1 MSELRGEPPIVTLR
15 RVFAHGVD
23 YPLVFREL
31 IQNADDCKAD
41 WLALGFSEGL
51 LEADH
56 RFLRGPGLFAV
67 NNGPLSPSDVEAISS
82 LSLGTKIADAGSVGK
97 FGLGLK
103 SVFKFAEMMFYADYR
118 LSPDR
123 PREYGPGT
131 LGDAAH
137 FDVLSPWLN
146 QKGRR
151 SRQDW
156 EPFTIADRERLGK
169 RLRAL
174 GIEDGFAVWV
184 PLRQASHGLT
194 ASILSTFDEDVND
207 SEKLI
212 GSELLRAFPLL
223 QHLKTIAYKDPGQP
237 LVTLRREGGTRRT
250 LANDSRSFEA
260 TAQGVLHIG
269 KTQTPYP
276 YILQELLSDSPDFKH
291 LKSSEAWPR
300 FTRYDE
306 HTGEEH
312 QVADPAI
319 PHAGVVWQRLPALAA
334 AQFEAGLAVF
344 LPLSNRT
351 LTTLKTGESYRLTL
365 HGYFFPTD
373 DRQDIVGNDESR
385 TATGESRIKGQWN
398 RLLKEQLIAPRIL
411 EGLQSITAE
420 VEQEEV
426 DEVTQAL
433 WTTVGDLRFTPGH
446 LTSRHQ
452 WVNVWSGP
460 MKKWQLMPS
469 GQALLPLD
477 AGHWEECWRAAVQA
491 AGDRPLYDPSAPN
504 LLSRKEVWDVASTRA
519 FLFALDWNSL
529 LQETEQCGWLQ
540 SMLKR
545 MTFSEL
551 AAELVEQLRST
562 VAAIRPSSEE
572 AAVLIRTLLPL
583 HTASLPEEVDE
594 ASPIRSLPLSILL
607 LPHGLGGN
615 ARLNS
620 EDGKALLKGGNSV
633 EALATIL
640 QLVQPANFLDTQ
652 AVIPVGRRS
661 ITPLEAGQLV
671 AEKQLFQ
678 SEGRDSDLLQLLN
691 SVLPKPLEFVEGRYN
706 TLFKLG
712 APQLAPRAALQ
723 TLLAAESLRGG
734 LPERLKLLQNLLKRL
749 TVNSDNRALLRYVL
763 HGSRA
768 HLLNLA
774 PLTYDGGDVWGKAG
788 RLASRSQGVWSFIPQ
803 SFPFLTDIQKEDLGL
818 QPATAGNIQHLMIGS
833 GDAFPVSELTAV
845 EINLLL
851 SELPWPVLK
860 AVPLLTTVDGR
871 QIKAGPRVYLEGTIK
886 PEGRLAE
893 LVELIRVPD
902 DEALQ
907 KKFRENLKPLTGRDV
922 WQLLKANQP
931 WHEWRMLLNVVNP
944 REAADTPWLPLRTGE
959 AGIPLSQLLFLI
971 DSGKLVG
978 ERQLKQ
984 LAEGS
989 ELRTVSDLNTAF
1001 SNQAF
1006 QVIPR
1011 KDQPH
1016 TCVFQPCFSLE
1027 EQVGKLTG
1035 LLSRNHRFGS
1045 GLSAPGAP
1053 DQLAKYMKAFETAP
1067 EGVSPLHDL
1076 LALKVLSGHQEN
1088 LLKAATAA
1096 PHSEQ
1101 LEGQL
1106 RFLSG
1111 RLRET
1116 PRSEEVR
1123 WVYLQLLGSLRGTL
1137 RAKLLPVLFFPSANG
1152 EIKAAEDL
1160 VPFDPDLERQ
1170 QVLDQTFSDVLFPQG
1185 TQSLGGQ
1192 EGDGDISPRGSG
1204 YAALLRHIRDRWD
1217 DAPVDRPLL
1226 GLFLL
1231 LLDGSEE
1238 LRQAAR
1244 PYLKL
1249 DADVVRDEAFAG
1261 SRHGPEMDLIRARI
1275 ELVEED
1281 TKPAVNLLGQEVTV
1295 RLQEKV
1301 TSLFTR
1307 PAPSIVRHYQYPV
1320 SLRVIDPRTRPGE
1333 ELNQLLLRTLKD
1345 LYRYYGEVP
1354 EGLEEVFKKGR
1365 ESEATALRVTQRR
1378 LIKAAPQLW
1387 KQQLSV
1393 PSGSELGV
1401 LLEQMNQADRKFEEA
1416 KEKSNHKAHQAAQE
1430 QFDRLIMEVQKT
1442 LLESPDTCEVL
1453 LQGVRHRIEQSQYLP
1468 ESVPFELLQ
1477 NADDALVEWELLGGE
1492 LTGRTACELKLQG
1505 DEFTFRHR
1513 GRPINRATLREH
1525 DMTELGYDGDLEK
1538 MLTLVASNKT
1548 GSAVTGKFGLGF
1560 KSIYLLGD
1568 RPTVLSGDTRF
1579 TVLGGVYP
1587 KQPDVEDIERLKT
1600 AHHLTK
1606 DDTLVHLRVNDAQLA
1621 EKVLAHFERLLPVLL
1636 AFTRRVDEVT
1646 VQGRPYRRHCR
1657 EVAAKGIEHLEV
1669 ASPAGSKHFLCL
1681 HADSGRLLL
1690 SAEPDGLQPL
1700 EEAMP
1705 RLWCLAPL
1713 RETSGVPVAAGAVFP
1728 VDPGRARIATDKL
1741 PGLVAAWQHEL
1752 LVLLQALDQSWPYL
1766 AREFN
1771 WDTDRRG
1778 FLERLWEL
1786 LAAPPDPNDVI
1797 KTLLWGERG
1806 AYRRWVSEGQ
1816 VVPSGLQ
1823 GGHARLLNLKGVKA
1837 LPDGMNGLL
1846 KFGPFAQVFT
1856 PGKLMS
1862 TTRAAQVKGVLGLD
1876 IPWLSAAE
1884 VLKALIP
1891 EGRVSVDLSK
1901 LLQHAE
1907 LQGDDW
1913 WNAAQFKNQADEWCQ
1928 VGSLS
1933 TPTNDYHHILPAA
1946 RQLSGNYPTEI
1957 AAVIEQRWPFQPSP
1971 DDTARVLVDVSEGQK
1986 AAALTFLKSLSPDH
2000 SVGIQLRMKQARGWL
2015 SEDKLESAPTWH
2027 TLEPRQQIHIKNLL
2041 GMQVTSSEPKK
2052 VQAKP
2057 LPPGALEKIAQW
2069 WEQESEKELAKYA
2082 GDLYA
2087 GNVPDLTSF
2096 TPDDPASRADWF
2108 TVLMLGSFQ
2117 GMGRQKQSQHTGF
2130 LKLCRDKGWLRTFSA
2145 EDSTPEEWHGV
2156 LNNFLE
2162 RNANYLQYYYWMD
2175 GYLSY
2180 YQFGRWLA
2188 VYAELLLDLP
2198 RTGMA
2203 EAQQG
2208 AERLLAIDTRPS
2220 YQGSGLSAPPLM
2232 QALGQGAHLVIREVL
2247 RQHPE
2252 GHSAASVHPL
2262 AFMPSSRVK
2271 QLLSRIRKVDFQDKD
2286 GSEMIHR
2293 WLCQELDSE
2302 RATFGGAFDVPF
2314 DLLATDERLRKRVL
2328 GLS

>member
-1 MSELRGEPPIVTLR
+1 
-15 RVFAHGVD
+15 
-23 YPLVFREL
+23 VFREL

-41 WLALGFSEGL
+41 WLAIGFSEGL
-51 LEADH
+51 PEADH

-67 NNGPLSPSDVEAISS
+67 NNGPLRPSDVEAISS

-118 LSPDR
+118 LDPDR
-123 PREYGPGT
+123 PREYGT
-131 LGDAAH
+131 DISGDAAH

-156 EPFTIADRERLGK
+156 EPFTITDRERLGK

-212 GSELLRAFPLL
+212 GSELLRVFPLL
-223 QHLKTIAYKDPGQP
+223 QHLKTISYKDPGQP

-250 LANDSRSFEA
+250 LANDTQCFEA

-269 KTQTPYP
+269 QTQKPYP
-276 YILQELLSDSPDFKH
+276 YILQELLSDSPAFKH
-291 LKSSEAWPR
+291 LKSSEAWPK
-300 FTRYDE
+300 FTRYDD
-306 HTGEEH
+306 HTGEEN
-312 QVADPAI
+312 QVVDPAI
-319 PHAGVVWQRLPALAA
+319 PHAGVVWQRLPPQSA
-334 AQFEAGLAVF
+334 AQLEAGLAVF
-344 LPLSNRT
+344 LPLSHRT
-351 LTTLKTGESYRLTL
+351 LTTLKAGESYRLTL

-373 DRQDIVGNDESR
+373 DRQGIVGSDQSR

-398 RLLKEQLIAPRIL
+398 DLLKEQLIAPRIL
-411 EGLQSITAE
+411 EGLQSITAG

-433 WTTVGDLRFTPGH
+433 WTAVRELRFTPGN

-452 WVNVWSGP
+452 WVNVWNGP
-460 MKKWQLMPS
+460 VKKWQLMPS

-477 AGHWEECWRAAVQA
+477 GGHWEECWRAAVQA
-491 AGDRPLYDPSAPN
+491 AGDRPLYDPGAPN
-504 LLSRKEVWDVASTRA
+504 LLSRKETWDEASTRA
-519 FLFALDWNSL
+519 FLSALDWNSL
-529 LQETEQCGWLQ
+529 LQDAEQCGWLQ

-545 MTFSEL
+545 MTFSGL
-551 AAELVEQLRST
+551 SADLVEQLRSP
-562 VAAIRPSSEE
+562 VATMSPISEE
-572 AAVLIRTLLPL
+572 AASLVRALLPL

-594 ASPIRSLPLSILL
+594 ASPIRSMPLSILL
-607 LPHGLGGN
+607 LPQGLGGN
-615 ARLNS
+615 ASLNF
-620 EDGKALLKGGNSV
+620 EDGASLLRRGNSV

-640 QLVQPANFLDTQ
+640 HLVQPAEFLETR

-661 ITPLEAGQLV
+661 ISPLEARQLV

-678 SEGRDSDLLQLLN
+678 SEGRDGDLLHLLN
-691 SVLPKPLEFVEGRYN
+691 SVLPKPLEFVESRYN

-712 APQLAPRAALQ
+712 APPLAPRAALQ
-723 TLLAAESLRGG
+723 TLEAAESLSGG
-734 LPERLKLLQNLLKRL
+734 LPERLKLFQNLLKRL
-749 TVNSDNRALLRYVL
+749 TVTSDNRALLRYLL
-763 HGSRA
+763 HGVRA
-768 HLLNLA
+768 NLLNPA
-774 PLTYDGGDVWGKAG
+774 PLTYDAGDVWGKAG
-788 RLASRSQGVWSFIPQ
+788 RLANKSKGLWSFVPR

-818 QPATAGNIQHLMIGS
+818 QPVTAGNIEQLLIGS
-833 GDAFPVSELTAV
+833 GDSFPVSELTAA

-851 SELPWPVLK
+851 SALPWSVLE
-860 AVPLLTTVDGR
+860 AVPLLTTVHGR
-871 QIKAGPRVYLEGTIK
+871 QIKAGPQVFLEGSIK

-893 LVELIRVPD
+893 LVELVHVPK
-902 DEALQ
+902 DEGLQ
-907 KKFRENLKPLTGRDV
+907 KKFKQTLKAVTEKDV
-922 WQLLKANQP
+922 WRLLKVDQP
-931 WHEWRMLLNVVNP
+931 WREWRMLLKVVNP
-944 REAADTPWLPLRTGE
+944 REAGDTPWLPLRSAD
-959 AGIPLSQLLFLI
+959 AGLPLSQLLFLI
-971 DSGKLVG
+971 DDGKLVG
-978 ERQLKQ
+978 EQLLKQ

-989 ELRTVSDLNTAF
+989 DLCTASDLNSAF
-1001 SNQAF
+1001 SSQAF
-1006 QVIPR
+1006 RVMPR
-1011 KDQPH
+1011 KDQPD
-1016 TCVFQPCFSLE
+1016 TCVFQPYFSLD
-1027 EQVGKLTG
+1027 EQIGKLTG
-1035 LLSRNHRFGS
+1035 LLSRSHKFGS
-1045 GLSAPGAP
+1045 GLSAPWLP
-1053 DQLAKYMKAFETAP
+1053 DHLTKYKKAFATAP

-1076 LALKVLSGHQEN
+1076 LTLPMLSRHQET

-1096 PHSEQ
+1096 SHAEQ

-1106 RFLSG
+1106 RFLSR
-1111 RLRET
+1111 RLRDN

-1123 WVYLQLLGSLRGTL
+1123 WVYLQLLGSLRGPL
-1137 RAKLLPVLFFPSANG
+1137 KEKLLPSLFFPCADG

-1160 VPFDPDLERQ
+1160 VPFDHDLERR
-1170 QVLDQTFSDVLFPQG
+1170 QVLDQTFSEALFPQG
-1185 TQSLGGQ
+1185 KQSLSGQ
-1192 EGDGDISPRGSG
+1192 EGDGDASPGGSG

-1231 LLDGSEE
+1231 LLDGSDE

-1261 SRHGPEMDLIRARI
+1261 SRHRPEMDLIRARI
-1275 ELVEED
+1275 ELVQED
-1281 TKPAVNLLGQEVTV
+1281 TKTAVNLLGEEVSV

-1301 TSLFTR
+1301 RSLFTR
-1307 PAPSIVRHYQYPV
+1307 PAPSVVRHYQYPV
-1320 SLRVIDPRTRPGE
+1320 SLRVIDPRTQPGE
-1333 ELNQLLLRTLKD
+1333 ELNQLLLQTLKD

-1354 EGLEEVFKKGR
+1354 EGLEEAFKKGR

-1378 LIKAAPQLW
+1378 LIKAAPQTW

-1393 PSGSELGV
+1393 PSGSELGA

-1416 KEKSNHKAHQAAQE
+1416 REKSNLKAHQAAQE

-1477 NADDALVEWELLGGE
+1477 NADDALVEWELLGGD
-1492 LTGRTACELKLQG
+1492 LTGRTACELTLQG
-1505 DEFTFRHR
+1505 NEFTFRHR

-1525 DMTELGYDGDLEK
+1525 DMTESGYDGDLEK

-1587 KQPDVEDIERLKT
+1587 KQPDVEEIERLKT
-1600 AHHLTK
+1600 AHVLTN
-1606 DDTLVHLRVNDAQLA
+1606 DDTLIHLRVNNVELA
-1621 EKVLAHFERLLPVLL
+1621 EEVLAHFEGLVPVLL
-1636 AFTRRVDEVT
+1636 AFTQRVDEVT
-1646 VQGRPYRRHCR
+1646 VQGRAYRCHRR

-1669 ASPAGSKHFLCL
+1669 TSPAGSRHFLCL
-1681 HADSGRLLL
+1681 HAGPGKLLL
-1690 SAEPDGLQPL
+1690 SVGSDGFRPL
-1700 EEAMP
+1700 EEAIP

-1713 RETSGVPVAAGAVFP
+1713 REQSGVPVAAGAAFP

-1741 PGLVAAWQHEL
+1741 SVLVATWQHEL
-1752 LVLLQALDQSWPYL
+1752 FLLLQALDQSWPDL

-1786 LAAPPDPNDVI
+1786 LAAAPDSGDVI
-1797 KTLLWGERG
+1797 KTLLWGESG
-1806 AYRRWVSEGQ
+1806 AYRRWALEGQ
-1816 VVPSGLQ
+1816 VVPSGLT
-1823 GGHARLLNLKGVKA
+1823 GHHAHLLNPLGVRG
-1837 LPDGMNGLL
+1837 LPGGMSGLL
-1846 KFGPFAQVFT
+1846 TYGPFAQVFT

-1862 TTRAAQVKGVLGLD
+1862 ATRATQVEAVLGLD
-1876 IPWLSAAE
+1876 IPRLSAAE

-1891 EGRVSVDLSK
+1891 KGQVSVERSK

-1907 LQGDDW
+1907 LQGDEW
-1913 WNAAQFKNQADEWCQ
+1913 WNSAQFKNQAGEWCL

-1933 TPTNDYHHILPAA
+1933 TQTNEYHPVLPAT
-1946 RQLSGNYPTEI
+1946 RQLSSDYPAEI
-1957 AAVIEQRWPFQPSP
+1957 AAMIEKRWPVQLSTDDAARSLVAVP
-1971 DDTARVLVDVSEGQK
+1971 DKQK
-1986 AAALTFLKSLSPDH
+1986 AAALTFLKRLSPDH
-2000 SVGIQLRMKQARGWL
+2000 PVSTKLRTRLERGWL
-2015 SEDKLESAPTWH
+2015 SEEKLESAPTWK
-2027 TLEPRQQIHIKNLL
+2027 TLEQRQQIHIKNLL
-2041 GMQVTSSEPKK
+2041 GIQVTSPEPKK

-2057 LPPGALEKIAQW
+2057 LPPGALEKISQW

-2087 GNVPDLTSF
+2087 GRAPDLTSF

-2117 GMGRQKQSQHTGF
+2117 SMGRQKQSQHAGF
-2130 LKLCRDKGWLRTFSA
+2130 LKLCRDKGWLRTFSTEESSP
-2145 EDSTPEEWHGV
+2145 EDWHGV
-2156 LNNFLE
+2156 LDGFLG
-2162 RNANYLQYYYWMD
+2162 RNSNYLEYYYWMD

-2180 YQFGRWLA
+2180 YQFGRWLGT
-2188 VYAELLLDLP
+2188 YAELLLDLP
-2198 RTGMA
+2198 RTELA

-2208 AERLLAIDTRPS
+2208 AARLLAINTRPS

-2232 QALGQGAHLVIREVL
+2232 HALGQGAHLVVREVL
-2247 RQHPE
+2247 RQHPN
-2252 GHSAASVHPL
+2252 GRTATSVHPL
-2262 AFMPSSRVK
+2262 AYMPSSRVK
-2271 QLLSRIRKVDFQDKD
+2271 NLLSRIRKNDFQDKD
-2286 GSEMIHR
+2286 GSEVIYR
-2293 WLCQELDSE
+2293 WLCQELDPD
-2302 RATFGGAFDVPF
+2302 RATFGGAFDVPL
-2314 DLLATDERLRKRVL
+2314 DLLATDESICKRVL
-2328 GLS
+2328 GLP